1 MFTCVAL
8 AALCLVCAGGAPD
21 GYRLVW
27 SDDFNRAGR
36 PDPAKW
42 TYETGF
48 VRNEEAQWY
57 QADNARCEG
66 GRLIIEARRER
77 KPNPGYQPGAADWR
91 AKREFAEY
99 TYASLKTAGLHSWTY
114 GRFETRARIDTRAG
128 LWPAFWTVGDQGE
141 WPAGG
146 EIDIM
151 EYYRG
156 MLLANVAWGT
166 DRRWVAK
173 WDAASKPIAQFKD
186 KRWSDRFH
194 VWRMDWTPEAIRLF
208 VDGELLNETL
218 LTTTLNP
225 DGSNPFTRPHHIIL
239 NLAIGGANGGDPAS
253 TTFPARF
260 EVDYV
265 RVYQKPG

>member
-1 MFTCVAL
+1 MLSCLAL
-8 AALCLVCAGGAPD
+8 AVLCLACAGSGTD

-27 SDDFNRAGR
+27 SDEFDRAGR

-42 TYETGF
+42 TYEAGF

-57 QADNARCEG
+57 RPENARCEK
-66 GRLIIEARRER
+66 GRLIIEAVRER
-77 KPNPGYQPGAADWR
+77 TPNPGYRPGAGDWR

-99 TYASLKTAGLHSWTY
+99 TSASLKTAGLHSWTY
-114 GRFETRARIDTRAG
+114 GRFEMRARIDTRPG
-128 LWPAFWTVGDQGE
+128 LWPAFWAVGDQGE

-151 EYYRG
+151 EYDRG

-173 WDAASKPIAQFKD
+173 WDATSKPVAQFKD
-186 KRWSDRFH
+186 KRWPGRFH
-194 VWRMDWTPEAIRLF
+194 VWRMDWTPESIRLF
-208 VDGELLNETL
+208 VDGELLNETPL
-218 LTTTLNP
+218 AGTLNP

-239 NLAIGGANGGDPAS
+239 NLAVGGANGGDPAS
-253 TTFPARF
+253 TAFPARF

-265 RVYQKPG
+265 RVYQKQE

>member
-99 TYASLKTAGLHSWTY
+99 TSASLKTAGLHSWTI